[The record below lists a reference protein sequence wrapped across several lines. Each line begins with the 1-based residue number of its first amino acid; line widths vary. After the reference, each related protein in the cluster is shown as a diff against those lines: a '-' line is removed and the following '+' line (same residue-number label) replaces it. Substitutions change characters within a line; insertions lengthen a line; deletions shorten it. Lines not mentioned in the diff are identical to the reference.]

1 MATRSENEKKFKQ
14 WIDNLDGTRTY
25 RYVVR
30 GRRGWFA
37 HYVKVVYAS
46 ENTLSFRQEVYDENN
61 VLVETHEKFPI
72 DTGHK
77 KVKG

>member
-1 MATRSENEKKFKQ
+1 MATRADNEKKFKQ
-14 WIDNLDGTRTY
+14 WIDHPNGTRTY
-25 RYVVR
+25 RYVVK

-37 HYVKVVYAS
+37 RYVKVVDAN
-46 ENTLSFRQEVYDENN
+46 ENTLSFRQEVYGENN
-61 VLVETHEKFPI
+61 ELVEIHEKYPI